1 MKRHGQ
7 HKIIVTDELRSYRAA
22 KKAIENVD
30 LRETGRWLNK
40 TAENSYLQFRQIES
54 ADSTRQC
61 NFTHGRNLSQTM
73 PQLRS
78 ILIRNAISTHVSIST

>member
-22 KKAIENVD
+22 MKAIENVD

-40 TAENSYLQFRQIES
+40 TAENSYLQFRQIER
-54 ADSTRQC
+54 AILRFRRT
-61 NFTHGRNLSQTM
+61 QT
-73 PQLRS
+73 L
-78 ILIRNAISTHVSIST
+78 